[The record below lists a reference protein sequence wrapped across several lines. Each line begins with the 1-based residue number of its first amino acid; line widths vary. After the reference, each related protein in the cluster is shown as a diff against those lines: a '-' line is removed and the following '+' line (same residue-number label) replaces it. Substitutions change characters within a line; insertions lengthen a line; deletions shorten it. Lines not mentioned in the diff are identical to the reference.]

1 MTGFGSAEG
10 KVLGGRLSIEIRSVN
25 HRYFNPQLK
34 LPFELGGVEGP
45 LRERLRHLLER
56 GHVTVSARWIEAP
69 QREAAVALDLAR
81 ARQLVAAAKE
91 LKKRLKLK
99 GEVDLAF
106 VARQP
111 DVLNAHQD
119 GSAPAQWTEVEP
131 IAERAV
137 QELIGMRAREGAA
150 LAAEL
155 GGRLGALEQAAGT
168 IEQRAPERLTAELAR
183 LKKAVAELAAGVQ
196 SGAQRLAAP
205 SGGGKTTIARELRTR
220 APDSFGYSVSAT
232 TRKARPAE
240 RDGEAYHFLTRDEFE
255 RRREAGEFLESAEY
269 AGELYGTL
277 RSEVERVLR
286 GGKHVVLDV
295 EVTGAR
301 QVRKAY
307 PRPASVV
314 LFVIPPSPRV
324 LIERLRKRRTESEAE
339 LSQRIDIATR
349 EVETAR
355 REIGDVYDRVLVN
368 DDLETAV
375 REVIDLVQSG
385 ERGVAQRA
393 PGDMASLLSDFVRQ
407 LTREAAQ
414 LKQST
419 GRSR

>member
-1 MTGFGSAEG
+1 VSRGVGRGRGGGEAARVPRTGAAARGDP
-10 KVLGGRLSIEIRSVN
+10 
-25 HRYFNPQLK
+25 HR
-34 LPFELGGVEGP
+34 VEGQ
-45 LRERLRHLLER
+45 RRRDNASRDRHER
-56 GHVTVSARWIEAP
+56 
-69 QREAAVALDLAR
+69 R
-81 ARQLVAAAKE
+81 AR
-91 LKKRLKLK
+91 
-99 GEVDLAF
+99 EVSGA
-106 VARQP
+106 ARQP
-111 DVLNAHQD
+111 
-119 GSAPAQWTEVEP
+119 
-131 IAERAV
+131 
-137 QELIGMRAREGAA
+137 
-150 LAAEL
+150 
-155 GGRLGALEQAAGT
+155 
-168 IEQRAPERLTAELAR
+168 
-183 LKKAVAELAAGVQ
+183 GVTP
-196 SGAQRLAAP
+196 RVVVLAAP

-220 APDSFGYSVSAT
+220 LPETFGYSVSAT
-232 TRKARPAE
+232 TRKARPGE

-255 RRREAGEFLESAEY
+255 RRREAGEFLESTEY
-269 AGELYGTL
+269 AGERYGTL

-286 GGKHVVLDV
+286 SGKHVVLDV
-295 EVTGAR
+295 EVRGAR

-314 LFVIPPSPRV
+314 LFVIPPSPRL

-385 ERGVAQRA
+385 ERGGAQRA

-407 LTREAAQ
+407 LAREATQ

>member
-45 LRERLRHLLER
+45 LRERLRQLLER

-69 QREAAVALDLAR
+69 QREAAVAVDLAR

-119 GSAPAQWTEVEP
+119 GSAPAQWSEVEP

-137 QELIGMRAREGAA
+137 QELLGMRAREGAA

-168 IEQRAPERLTAELAR
+168 IEQRAP
-183 LKKAVAELAAGVQ
+183 
-196 SGAQRLAAP
+196 
-205 SGGGKTTIARELRTR
+205 
-220 APDSFGYSVSAT
+220 GYTMKV
-232 TRKARPAE
+232 
-240 RDGEAYHFLTRDEFE
+240 DEFSGVGTYLLDADGH
-255 RRREAGEFLESAEY
+255 RRFGRFATGNFI
-269 AGELYGTL
+269 YGFGAL
-277 RSEVERVLR
+277 QR
-286 GGKHVVLDV
+286 GGDWIFR
-295 EVTGAR
+295 AQQACQ
-301 QVRKAY
+301 QVW
-307 PRPASVV
+307 S
-314 LFVIPPSPRV
+314 SP
-324 LIERLRKRRTESEAE
+324 
-339 LSQRIDIATR
+339 
-349 EVETAR
+349 
-355 REIGDVYDRVLVN
+355 N
-368 DDLETAV
+368 
-375 REVIDLVQSG
+375 
-385 ERGVAQRA
+385 
-393 PGDMASLLSDFVRQ
+393 SLTFLSDGRLQYDF
-407 LTREAAQ
+407 REDRIVIKY
-414 LKQST
+414 LNP
-419 GRSR
+419 SRANQEQTMWLGNFDTLENPVHNGTQRVP

>member
-45 LRERLRHLLER
+45 LRERLRQLLER

-69 QREAAVALDLAR
+69 QREAAVAVDLAR

-119 GSAPAQWTEVEP
+119 GSAPAQWSEVEP

-196 SGAQRLAAP
+196 IDEQRLAVEVALMADRVDI
-205 SGGGKTTIARELRTR
+205 TEELVRLRTHLAACR
-220 APDSFGYSVSAT
+220 TALAT
-232 TRKARPAE
+232 DGAVGKQLGFLAQELLREVNTIGSKAN
-240 RDGEAYHFLTRDEFE
+240 D
-255 RRREAGEFLESAEY
+255 AGIAQTVI
-269 AGELYGTL
+269 AMKGELEKL
-277 RSEVERVLR
+277 REQ
-286 GGKHVVLDV
+286 LD
-295 EVTGAR
+295 
-301 QVRKAY
+301 
-307 PRPASVV
+307 
-314 LFVIPPSPRV
+314 
-324 LIERLRKRRTESEAE
+324 
-339 LSQRIDIATR
+339 
-349 EVETAR
+349 
-355 REIGDVYDRVLVN
+355 N
-368 DDLETAV
+368 LE
-375 REVIDLVQSG
+375 
-385 ERGVAQRA
+385 
-393 PGDMASLLSDFVRQ
+393 
-407 LTREAAQ
+407 
-414 LKQST
+414 
-419 GRSR
+419 

>member
-1 MTGFGSAEG
+1 MTGFGSGEG

-155 GGRLGALEQAAGT
+155 GGRLGALETGART

-183 LKKAVAELAAGVQ
+183 LQAAVAELAAGVPVDE
-196 SGAQRLAAP
+196 QRLAVEVALLADRGDITEELVRLRTHLAACREAL
-205 SGGGKTTIARELRTR
+205 GGEGAVGQPPGFLAQGLLREVNTPGSKANHATMTQTGIAR
-220 APDSFGYSVSAT
+220 
-232 TRKARPAE
+232 K
-240 RDGEAYHFLTRDEFE
+240 
-255 RRREAGEFLESAEY
+255 
-269 AGELYGTL
+269 GELE
-277 RSEVERVLR
+277 EVR
-286 GGKHVVLDV
+286 
-295 EVTGAR
+295 
-301 QVRKAY
+301 
-307 PRPASVV
+307 
-314 LFVIPPSPRV
+314 
-324 LIERLRKRRTESEAE
+324 ERLE
-339 LSQRIDIATR
+339 
-349 EVETAR
+349 
-355 REIGDVYDRVLVN
+355 
-368 DDLETAV
+368 DLE
-375 REVIDLVQSG
+375 
-385 ERGVAQRA
+385 
-393 PGDMASLLSDFVRQ
+393 
-407 LTREAAQ
+407 
-414 LKQST
+414 
-419 GRSR
+419 

>member
-45 LRERLRHLLER
+45 LRERLRQLLER

-69 QREAAVALDLAR
+69 QREAAVAVDLAR

-119 GSAPAQWTEVEP
+119 GSAPAQWSEVEP

-137 QELIGMRAREGAA
+137 QELLGMRAREGTA

-168 IEQRAPERLTAELAR
+168 IERRAPERLTAELAR

-196 SGAQRLAAP
+196 IDEQRLAVEVALMADRVDI
-205 SGGGKTTIARELRTR
+205 TEELVRLRTHLAACR
-220 APDSFGYSVSAT
+220 TALAT
-232 TRKARPAE
+232 DGAVGKQLGFLAQELLREVNTIGSKAN
-240 RDGEAYHFLTRDEFE
+240 D
-255 RRREAGEFLESAEY
+255 AGIAQTVI
-269 AGELYGTL
+269 AMKGELEKL
-277 RSEVERVLR
+277 REQ
-286 GGKHVVLDV
+286 LD
-295 EVTGAR
+295 
-301 QVRKAY
+301 
-307 PRPASVV
+307 
-314 LFVIPPSPRV
+314 
-324 LIERLRKRRTESEAE
+324 
-339 LSQRIDIATR
+339 
-349 EVETAR
+349 
-355 REIGDVYDRVLVN
+355 N
-368 DDLETAV
+368 LE
-375 REVIDLVQSG
+375 
-385 ERGVAQRA
+385 
-393 PGDMASLLSDFVRQ
+393 
-407 LTREAAQ
+407 
-414 LKQST
+414 
-419 GRSR
+419 